1 MCYNI
6 HQLEIC
12 YGSARLEDSWK
23 SLSFLKKTKKI
34 KLHLKD
40 DATAREN
47 SEGAT
52 LEDIDFTFCSGIDN
66 IMCVVCL

>member
-1 MCYNI
+1 MVVQDWRIVENHC
-6 HQLEIC
+6 H
-12 YGSARLEDSWK
+12 
-23 SLSFLKKTKKI
+23 FLKKTKKI

-47 SEGAT
+47 SEGAI

-66 IMCVVCL
+66 IMFVVCL